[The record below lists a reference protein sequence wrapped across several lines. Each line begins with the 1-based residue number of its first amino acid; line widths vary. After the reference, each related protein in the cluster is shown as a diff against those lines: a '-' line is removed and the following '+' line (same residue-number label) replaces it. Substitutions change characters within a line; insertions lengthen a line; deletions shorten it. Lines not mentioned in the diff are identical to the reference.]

1 MKNFDTTNI
10 IVNGEIIHLTPPSF
24 KLLMHML
31 NNPAGQYFTGEL
43 RKTFGECR
51 TRNLRPYFEELQ
63 SYKLIEPVFVYG
75 RVIISH
81 IAEQVDTAYGMPV
94 FESCKK
100 EEA

>member
-1 MKNFDTTNI
+1 MESNSRTTNL
-10 IVNGEIIHLTPPSF
+10 IVDGVMVHLSPTAYR
-24 KLLMHML
+24 LLMHMI

-43 RKTFGECR
+43 RSQFGKCA

-81 IAEQVDTAYGMPV
+81 IAEQVDAAYGMPV
-94 FESCKK
+94 FERVN
-100 EEA
+100 E